1 MLCYNRLICTGA
13 TAVATT
19 ALVGATTAAVAAA
32 VIGCALVACCAA
44 LRSRLSADACR
55 SSTGFAVIAADV
67 AGITAVPMRDTHV
80 SLLALAMLACNGY
93 LSLVSG

>member
-1 MLCYNRLICTGA
+1 MLYRNRLLCTGA

-19 ALVGATTAAVAAA
+19 GPVEATTAAVAAA
-32 VIGCALVACCAA
+32 VIGGVLVACCAA
-44 LRSRLSADACR
+44 LRSRFSADVCK

-67 AGITAVPMRDTHV
+67 AGITAVPTRDTHV
-80 SLLALAMLACNGY
+80 SLLAAAMLACNGY